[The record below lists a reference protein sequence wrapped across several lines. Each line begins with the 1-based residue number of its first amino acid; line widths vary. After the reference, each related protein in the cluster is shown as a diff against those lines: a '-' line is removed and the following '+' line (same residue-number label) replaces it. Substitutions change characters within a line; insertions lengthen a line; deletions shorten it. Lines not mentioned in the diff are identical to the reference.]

1 MKQTI
6 VSHIGVT
13 KMGILEIQ
21 MRKQLVDGDTT
32 HELGFHRVSVAPGG
46 DVELVLEAVNADL
59 TNMGVGT
66 VSTEEWDD
74 VRSVATA
81 IWTEPKRQAFATMIQ
96 QQLAADAARAAAAE
110 KPTATEETLV

>member
-21 MRKQLVDGDTT
+21 MRKQLVDGGVT

-46 DVELVLEAVNADL
+46 DVDLVLDAVNADL
-59 TNMGVGT
+59 TRMGAGT
-66 VSTEEWDD
+66 ISTEEWGD
-74 VRSVATA
+74 VRA
-81 IWTEPKRQAFATMIQ
+81 IASTVWTEPKRQAFANMLQ
-96 QQLAADAARAAAAE
+96 EQLSADAARAAPVETKHSNKE
-110 KPTATEETLV
+110 KVA